1 MSMMASMISTSD
13 NPFDPFTEFDEWFQW
28 DMSRG
33 YNTPGLLAR
42 VLVSS
47 DQLSD
52 ADQDADREDAINRL
66 VDLNPNGMLIKV
78 TDD

>member
-1 MSMMASMISTSD
+1 MASMLSTSD
-13 NPFDPFTEFDEWFQW
+13 NPFDPFTESDEWFNW
-28 DMSRG
+28 DMVQG

-42 VLVSS
+42 VLVTS

-52 ADQDADREDAINRL
+52 ADQEADRERAIDRL

-78 TDD
+78 SID